1 MEQRRAAEV
10 PRSNIGTDFSSVTL
24 TRSKAAKLTRPYAGR
39 ARSRNSCL
47 SQGTEIQPIPERVA
61 DLPRVGGGFDFEQI
75 YQTHYRCVFSL
86 CLRMV
91 GDRAEADD
99 LSQDSFLQVFR
110 KLHTFRGESAFRTWL
125 FRVVT
130 NVVLMHL
137 RKKKRLMMQETS
149 LEDETAVSNEG
160 EALPRTLGSP
170 DRSLAKANDR
180 VVLERAIQ
188 ALAPGY
194 RRVFLLHDLEGYIHT
209 EISAILGLGVG
220 TSKSQLHKA
229 RRHLRRLLRPSRP
242 SGIPSATN
250 HHPPG
255 PAPI

>member
-1 MEQRRAAEV
+1 MEQRGAAEFL
-10 PRSNIGTDFSSVTL
+10 RSKIDTDFSPVTL
-24 TRSKAAKLTRPYAGR
+24 APSRAAKLTRTHATRP
-39 ARSRNSCL
+39 RSRKSCL
-47 SQGTEIQPIPERVA
+47 TQGTDIQPASERV
-61 DLPRVGGGFDFEQI
+61 DLPRVGGSLDFEEI

-99 LSQDSFLQVFR
+99 LSQDAFLQVFR

-125 FRVVT
+125 FRLAT

-137 RKKKRLMMQETS
+137 RKKKRLMMKETS
-149 LEDETAVSNEG
+149 LEVETAVSNEG
-160 EALPRTLGSP
+160 EAVPRTLGSP

-180 VVLERAIQ
+180 VILERAIQ
-188 ALAPGY
+188 SLAPGY
-194 RRVFLLHDLEGYIHT
+194 RRVFLLHDLEGYIHS

-242 SGIPSATN
+242 SGIPSAAN
-250 HHPPG
+250 N
-255 PAPI
+255 